1 MIFISEKIIEQVA
14 INLDVTSKKYEDL
27 VQQFQAEQPIV
38 LAYLFSEN
46 FDVLTAEEQPYL
58 LHLSIVIW
66 QSIKTGGD
74 LPFVQEG
81 RLGAIEEKNWELLQS
96 TSSGNFRDRLD
107 VFFKDYPQEDLL
119 AFVEDSLTIDED
131 DFLTKEGREPM
142 VVALKSL
149 IDVWAV

>member
-1 MIFISEKIIEQVA
+1 MSFISEKIIEQVTT
-14 INLDVTSKKYEDL
+14 NLDVSSEQYEDL
-27 VQQFQAEQPIV
+27 IHQFQEEQPIV

-46 FDVLTAEEQPYL
+46 FDVLTTEEKPYL
-58 LHLSIVIW
+58 LYLSLVLW
-66 QSIKTGGD
+66 QSIKAVEK
-74 LPFVQEG
+74 LPLVEEKQLETT
-81 RLGAIEEKNWELLQS
+81 EEKNWELLQS
-96 TSSGNFRDRLD
+96 TPARNFRERLD
-107 VFFKDYPQEDLL
+107 VFFKNYPQEDLL